1 MGLPR
6 VVPERSDA
14 ARADGLAGRGRRSKI
29 VQQFF
34 ERNVGL
40 LQNGLQRLRLDD
52 AVHRHTGMKRA
63 FWVMAMRIGLS
74 DEPKPSRF
82 KADIP
87 TQRDPN
93 EDVSKLKPNP
103 LTLVVSISPDLQIKL
118 NQDAMG
124 SVNDPSE
131 LSAKLQQTFQQ
142 RKEQHAYKVGM
153 EAATNIP
160 EDQRIEK
167 TVFVKAPR
175 ALHYGD
181 VVKVIDA
188 IKGAGANPVG
198 LQVDDLP

>member
-1 MGLPR
+1 MSMQTGGGDR
-6 VVPERSDA
+6 AVPY
-14 ARADGLAGRGRRSKI
+14 I
-29 VQQFF
+29 
-34 ERNVGL
+34 NVTPLIDVL
-40 LQNGLQRLRLDD
+40 LVLLIIFMVITPL
-52 AVHRHTGMKRA
+52 
-63 FWVMAMRIGLS
+63 
-74 DEPKPSRF
+74 KPSRF

-93 EDVSKLKPNP
+93 EDISQLKPNP
-103 LTLVVSISPDLQIKL
+103 LTLVVTIGMPPEYQLKL
-118 NQDAMG
+118 NQDVIG
-124 SVNDPSE
+124 SVNDTSA
-131 LSAKLQQTFQQ
+131 LAAKLQQTFQL

-153 EAATNIP
+153 ETATNIP

-175 ALHYGD
+175 ALKYGE

>member
-1 MGLPR
+1 
-6 VVPERSDA
+6 
-14 ARADGLAGRGRRSKI
+14 
-29 VQQFF
+29 
-34 ERNVGL
+34 
-40 LQNGLQRLRLDD
+40 
-52 AVHRHTGMKRA
+52 
-63 FWVMAMRIGLS
+63 MAMTSGTSTRAVPYINVTPLI
-74 DEPKPSRF
+74 DVLLVVLIIFMVVTPLKPSSF

-103 LTLVVSISPDLQIKL
+103 LTLVVSITPDLQIKL
-118 NQDAMG
+118 NQDPMG
-124 SVNDPSE
+124 SVNDTSA
-131 LSAKLQQTFQQ
+131 LAAKLQQTFQQ
-142 RKEQHAYKVGM
+142 RKEQHAYKIGM
-153 EAATNIP
+153 ETATNVS

-188 IKGAGANPVG
+188 IKGAGASPVG

>member
-1 MGLPR
+1 
-6 VVPERSDA
+6 
-14 ARADGLAGRGRRSKI
+14 
-29 VQQFF
+29 
-34 ERNVGL
+34 
-40 LQNGLQRLRLDD
+40 
-52 AVHRHTGMKRA
+52 
-63 FWVMAMRIGLS
+63 MAMGSANRAVPYINVTPLI
-74 DEPKPSRF
+74 DVLLVLLIIFMVVTPLKPHRF

-103 LTLVVSISPDLQIKL
+103 LTLVVSISTDLQIKL
-118 NQDAMG
+118 NQDPMG
-124 SVNDPSE
+124 SVNDTAA
-131 LSAKLQQTFQQ
+131 LAAKLQQTFQQ
-142 RKEQHAYKVGM
+142 RREQRAYKVGM
-153 EAATNIP
+153 ETATNIP

-175 ALHYGD
+175 ALPYGN